1 MNTLLSPEPVAGIVL
16 DLFGTL
22 VDAPTPSDRT
32 AFCARL
38 ADLLG
43 VSVSLAEHLVRHS
56 WLARHDGTLP
66 TTIDLATYLASL
78 LTGSDTE
85 APAVAA
91 LLEREAERRLTPDH
105 SVVAALE
112 VLRSRGLRLGVL
124 SDASADI
131 AAAWNASKLA
141 PLVDAAVFSAT
152 AGAVKP
158 APALYLRLLAAL
170 DVPAADVLYCGDG
183 GGDELNGAAALGMRA
198 VAVPTR
204 GAGERLTTGRRPWV
218 GAQICGIEALPE
230 LVAATGKHR

>member
-1 MNTLLSPEPVAGIVL
+1 MDTLLEPEPVEAIVL

-22 VDAPTPSDRT
+22 VDAPTPGDRT
-32 AFCARL
+32 AFCAKL
-38 ADLLG
+38 ADLLD
-43 VSVSLAEHLVRHS
+43 VSVSLAEYLVRHS

-78 LTGSDTE
+78 LTGSNTD

-91 LLEREAERRLTPDH
+91 LLEREAERRLAPDH

-112 VLRSRGLRLGVL
+112 ALRGRGLRLGLL

-170 DVPAADVLYCGDG
+170 DVPAAGVLYCGDG
-183 GGDELNGAAALGMRA
+183 GGDELNGAAALDMRA

-204 GAGERLTTGRRPWV
+204 GAGERLVTGSRPWT
-218 GAQICGIEALPE
+218 GARISGIEALSE
-230 LVAATGKHR
+230 LIAAKDGRR